1 MGKFRGIT
9 EYSIRLNDVLTKQ
22 HFLKKKNYPFLT
34 VPYNTRFL
42 HCTTHFEKL
51 WTLKY
56 IFESALNSGPSQRAL
71 NFVFEVL
78 LYGRY

>member
-1 MGKFRGIT
+1 MMRIFIAICRG
-9 EYSIRLNDVLTKQ
+9 RLNDVLTKQ
-22 HFLKKKNYPFLT
+22 HFVLLSVLT

-42 HCTTHFEKL
+42 HCTTHFEII
-51 WTLKY
+51 TLKY

-71 NFVFEVL
+71 NFVL